1 VPLELVDLTPAIGS
15 EVRGVDLARIDDAG
29 LQALERALAER
40 GLLVFRDCT
49 ITPAEQSAFAGR
61 LGELQTH
68 PAYDT
73 VPGAPAVT
81 ILESTP
87 ERPTKIEA
95 WHTDMTF
102 RPAPPKITML
112 HAQVL
117 PPTGG
122 DTLYASMAAAYD
134 ALSAPLRAFLDGLE
148 AVHDFRFGFR
158 ESLAEPGGAERLAR
172 AVADN
177 PPVRHPVVAA
187 HPLTGRR
194 GLYVN
199 SLFTTR
205 IDGMKAHESRALLDF
220 LFAHV
225 VEPEFTVRLRWAPGT
240 LAIWDNRCTQHKP
253 VNDYFPAH
261 RRMHRVTIEGE
272 APRAA

>member
-1 VPLELVDLTPAIGS
+1 MQLVDLTPAIGA
-15 EVRGVDLARIDDAG
+15 EVRGVDPASLDDAG
-29 LQALERALAER
+29 LRELEQALAER
-40 GLLVFRDCT
+40 GLLVFRDCAL
-49 ITPAEQSAFAGR
+49 TPAQQSAFAAR
-61 LGELQTH
+61 LGELQRH

-73 VPGAPAVT
+73 VPDAPGVT
-81 ILESTP
+81 ILESTA
-87 ERPTKIEA
+87 EKPTKIEA

-112 HAQVL
+112 HARVL
-117 PPTGG
+117 PPAGG
-122 DTLYASMAAAYD
+122 DTLWCSTTAAHD
-134 ALSAPLRAFLDGLE
+134 ALSASLQTFLGGLE
-148 AVHDFRFGFR
+148 AVHDFRAGFR
-158 ESLAEPGGAERLAR
+158 ESLAEPGGPERLAD
-172 AVADN
+172 ALAAN
-177 PPVRHPVVAA
+177 PPVRHPVVAR

-194 GLYVN
+194 ALYVN

-205 IDGMKAHESRALLDF
+205 IAGLAGHESRALLDL
-220 LFAHV
+220 LFAHLAQ
-225 VEPEFTVRLRWAPGT
+225 PEFTVRLRWAPET